1 MSTTTLIV
9 LKTVRV
15 CRLLARQ
22 DRFDVLRGPR
32 VKKSGD
38 SRTSV
43 SFGELQFFFTFCFHG
58 YLNYD

>member
-22 DRFDVLRGPR
+22 DRFDVLCGPR

-38 SRTSV
+38 FRTSV
-43 SFGELQFFFTFCFHG
+43 SFGELQIVFTFCFHS